1 MERQRIMIVVLIA
14 AIALGGVA
22 SYSIYNYLQSQQQ
35 EVDRAKS
42 ELGAIVVAA
51 EPIPFGARIEEKH
64 LKKVIWPKA
73 NIPSG
78 TFTDPAPLIG
88 RTVVS
93 SVVAGEPLMEAKLA
107 PTEAK
112 GGFMAYLIPEG
123 HRAMAVAVNEV
134 VGVGGFVLPNSTV
147 DVVVTTT
154 PPGGTQMSKIVL
166 QNLKVLAVGQ
176 KMEEKEGKAIIV
188 PTVTVSITPD
198 EAEKLALASNSGPLQ
213 LLLRGTTDD
222 VATSTKGANLSNLI
236 AGGVPAAVVAKAE
249 KMEAKPAAKKKV
261 VKHVKKAPAP
271 APAETIVKPAVKE
284 TVTIDVIKANRS
296 EIKRSQ
302 DVLTEDEEGFWKKE
316 VTK

>member
-22 SYSIYNYLQSQQQ
+22 SYSIYSYLQSQQQ
-35 EVDRAKS
+35 EVARAKA
-42 ELGAIVVAA
+42 EMGAVVVAA
-51 EPIPFGARIEEKH
+51 EPIPFGSRIEEKQ
-64 LKKVIWPKA
+64 LKKVLWPKA

-78 TFTDPAPLIG
+78 TFTDPAVLIG
-88 RTVVS
+88 RNVVG
-93 SVVAGEPLMEAKLA
+93 SVVVGEPLMEAKLA

-134 VGVGGFVLPNSTV
+134 VGVGGFVLPNSKV

-154 PPGGTQMSKIVL
+154 PPGGVQMSKIVL
-166 QNLKVLAVGQ
+166 QNLEVMAVGQ

-188 PTVTVSITPD
+188 PTVTVSITPE

-213 LLLRGTTDD
+213 LLLRGTKDDKPTD
-222 VATSTKGANLSNLI
+222 TKGAALPNLI
-236 AGGVPAAVVAKAE
+236 GGKPGAPLVMAKTMPSKPAGVAKPVE
-249 KMEAKPAAKKKV
+249 KAGAAPAKTVAKPV
-261 VKHVKKAPAP
+261 VKK
-271 APAETIVKPAVKE
+271 EE
-284 TVTIDVIKANRS
+284 TVTIDLIKASRTD
-296 EIKRSQ
+296 IKRSQ
-302 DVLTEDEEGFWKKE
+302 DILTRDEDGFWSKKE